1 MRYLMVIW
9 STLLL
14 VACGPPP
21 VDRTVLTEAEREQAL
36 ERGAGIA
43 QATFG
48 ALSKRLQDAM
58 ASGGPAHAVDVC
70 WVAALPITDSLAEHH
85 GVTIKRTSDR
95 LRAPHDAPDAHET
108 QRLAAALDLL
118 DNGVRPVDLPA
129 EVFLLGDTVAY
140 YAPILIAGPLCLSCH
155 GTPDAGLDSAAHAV
169 IRARYPED
177 AATGYTEVGQFRGL
191 WSIRWS
197 R

>member
-1 MRYLMVIW
+1 MRYLVVLW

-14 VACGPPP
+14 VACASPEQRGN
-21 VDRTVLTEAEREQAL
+21 VLSEEERDRAI

-43 QATFG
+43 QATFR

-85 GVTIKRTSDR
+85 GVAIKRTSDR
-95 LRAPHDAPDAHET
+95 LRAPHDAPDAHEAE
-108 QRLAAALDLL
+108 RLASALALL
-118 DNGVRPVDLPA
+118 ADGVRPMDIPA
-129 EVFLLGDTVAY
+129 EVFMLGDSLAY
-140 YAPILIAGPLCLSCH
+140 YAPILIAGPLCLTCH
-155 GTPDAGLDSAAHAV
+155 GAPGAGLDSAAHAV
-169 IRARYPED
+169 IRTRYPDD
-177 AATGYTEVGQFRGL
+177 AAIGYTEVGQFRGL
-191 WSIRWS
+191 WSIRWP